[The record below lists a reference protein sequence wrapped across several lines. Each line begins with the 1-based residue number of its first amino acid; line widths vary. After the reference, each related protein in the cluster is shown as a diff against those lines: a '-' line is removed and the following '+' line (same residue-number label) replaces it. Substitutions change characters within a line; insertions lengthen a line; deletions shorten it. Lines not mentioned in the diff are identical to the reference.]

1 MMKDIMIEL
10 LRKYNEKVLK
20 YEGDKK
26 LITRL
31 YYTHNGKREYVEDFS
46 YFANSNY
53 MSEELLDSLSKGRT
67 LTDELQ
73 KELNTYVIEGNVEDI
88 LEFIRKQNETN
99 HNEKII
105 YNEKIIQLYNE
116 IKSLTLQKF
125 EIDKKIQEKEDMI
138 NILSAISK

>member
-1 MMKDIMIEL
+1 MKDIMIEV
-10 LRKYNEKVLK
+10 LRKYNEKVIK
-20 YEGDKK
+20 SEGDKK

-73 KELNTYVIEGNVEDI
+73 KELNMYVFEGTIEDI
-88 LEFIRKQNETN
+88 LELGGKQDDENYKN
-99 HNEKII
+99 D
-105 YNEKIIQLYNE
+105 YNEKIAQLYNE
-116 IKSLTLQKF
+116 IKSLKLQKI
-125 EIDKKIQEKEDMI
+125 ELDKKIQEKQDMI
-138 NILSAISK
+138 DILIAVSK